1 MSGFDTD
8 PQFEIIMMPDSDPDH
23 AASTDQ
29 TESEAYLDAQD
40 ATDRAEI
47 SHDNGDS
54 PNA

>member
-8 PQFEIIMMPDSDPDH
+8 PQFEIIMMPEHDEH
-23 AASTDQ
+23 AASGDYA
-29 TESEAYLDAQD
+29 ESEEYLDAQD

-54 PNA
+54 PDAG